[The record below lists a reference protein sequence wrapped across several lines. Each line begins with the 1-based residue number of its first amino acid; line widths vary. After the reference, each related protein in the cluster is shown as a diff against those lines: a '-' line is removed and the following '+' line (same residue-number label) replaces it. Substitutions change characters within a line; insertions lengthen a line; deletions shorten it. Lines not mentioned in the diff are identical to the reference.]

1 MEIATPPAFATV
13 EPHSTRRAMT
23 PPSRFGDKAFE
34 WLTFSMALAVVVLV
48 VLIGWQLWLGS
59 SLAIKKFG
67 FHFLTTSTWDP
78 VAEQFGALP
87 FIYGTLVS
95 SLIALLIAVPL
106 SIATAAYLTELAP
119 LWIRQ
124 PLVSLI
130 EMLAAIP
137 SVILGLWGIFVMIPW
152 LRDYPFPF
160 LKRLFG
166 WTPFFSGPIY
176 GTSMLAGGI
185 IIAIMILPIITSV
198 SREILR
204 SVPNLQREAAYAL
217 GATRWEATRIAVLSY
232 AKKGLFGAVILGL
245 GRALGETMAVTMVI
259 GNTPEIAASLFKP
272 GYTLASV
279 LANEFTEATTDI
291 YLQALFEIGLVLFGT
306 TILANLVA
314 QLLLQTIGSITW
326 GVVVYGLV
334 VLRFKGFSAYAGGLA
349 LGLIM
354 VPLIIRTT
362 EEVILLVPNGYREAA
377 LALGVS
383 RWKTIVHIVMKTAS
397 KGIITGI
404 LLALARVGGETAP
417 LLFTAFGNRF
427 WNHNLS
433 EPIAA
438 LPLQIFTYAI
448 SPYDD
453 WHRQAWAGALVL
465 VTGIF
470 CINVV
475 VRILTRGRTASLV

>member
-1 MEIATPPAFATV
+1 MDLGRTDNHTWRKIK
-13 EPHSTRRAMT
+13 S
-23 PPSRFGDKAFE
+23 
-34 WLTFSMALAVVVLV
+34 ALA
-48 VLIGWQLWLGS
+48 
-59 SLAIKKFG
+59 
-67 FHFLTTSTWDP
+67 STI
-78 VAEQFGALP
+78 AF
-87 FIYGTLVS
+87 VS
-95 SLIALLIAVPL
+95 ALLVI
-106 SIATAAYLTELAP
+106 AP
-119 LWIRQ
+119 LG
-124 PLVSLI
+124 LVFFRL
-130 EMLAAIP
+130 LANGAS
-137 SVILGLWGIFVMIPW
+137 SVNW
-152 LRDYPFPF
+152 D
-160 LKRLFG
+160 
-166 WTPFFSGPIY
+166 FFTKLPKPVGVV
-176 GTSMLAGGI
+176 GGGMVN
-185 IIAIMILPIITSV
+185 AIMGSL
-198 SREILR
+198 EL
-204 SVPNLQREAAYAL
+204 L
-217 GATRWEATRIAVLSY
+217 G
-232 AKKGLFGAVILGL
+232 
-245 GRALGETMAVTMVI
+245 
-259 GNTPEIAASLFKP
+259 
-272 GYTLASV
+272 LASV
-279 LANEFTEATTDI
+279 IGIPVGVLGGVYLAEYGSARVNSLLRFVAD
-291 YLQALFEIGLVLFGT
+291 VLNG
-306 TILANLVA
+306 VP
-314 QLLLQTIGSITW
+314 SITW